1 MRVRTRLAL
10 IVVAMVASGAI
21 APAAGAVP
29 RDRAAEAIVQFS
41 SGVPPAQR
49 VAAVRA
55 AGGAVLRDLHVIRGL
70 GVRIGAAQ
78 AERLSRAPGVR
89 VVTPN
94 ARMRPAAA
102 AVGERW
108 GAWDPTALATAF
120 VQSTDTDTAWT
131 DPRWRATGAG
141 VNVAV
146 TGIAGELADFRT
158 SSTDSTSRVIAS
170 VVTNPDARTAT
181 DRYGHGTHVA
191 GLVAGNGR
199 ALDASDPLYGR
210 YAGTAPQ
217 AGIVSVKVSDDAGV
231 ASVMDVIAGLQFVV
245 DHRADYG
252 IRVAN
257 LSLGSELA
265 LPYKIDP
272 LDAAVEA
279 AWFHGVVVVA
289 AAGNRGTASDAVSYA
304 PANDPYAITVGAV
317 DDRGTK
323 MPADDRLAPWSSR
336 GRTQDGVAKPDLVAP
351 GAHIVGPLAPGSL
364 FLDLCPSCAVDG
376 RYFRVGGTSMAAPL
390 VSGIVADLLSAHPG
404 WTPDQVKGAL
414 TSGANLRR
422 TADGAREVAADAAL
436 RANDAELVSNVGLT
450 PSLWLDPATGDIDW
464 TRASWRRAS
473 WKSAADALRASWG
486 AASWSCDCATAEAA
500 ADTAR
505 ASWGRASWKS
515 FFGDSPAD
523 SGELRGGQRGG

>member
-1 MRVRTRLAL
+1 MR
-10 IVVAMVASGAI
+10 AS
-21 APAAGAVP
+21 
-29 RDRAAEAIVQFS
+29 R
-41 SGVPPAQR
+41 
-49 VAAVRA
+49 
-55 AGGAVLRDLHVIRGL
+55 
-70 GVRIGAAQ
+70 
-78 AERLSRAPGVR
+78 
-89 VVTPN
+89 
-94 ARMRPAAA
+94 
-102 AVGERW
+102 
-108 GAWDPTALATAF
+108 
-120 VQSTDTDTAWT
+120 QSWT
-131 DPRWRATGAG
+131 
-141 VNVAV
+141 
-146 TGIAGELADFRT
+146 
-158 SSTDSTSRVIAS
+158 S
-170 VVTNPDARTAT
+170 
-181 DRYGHGTHVA
+181 
-191 GLVAGNGR
+191 
-199 ALDASDPLYGR
+199 
-210 YAGTAPQ
+210 
-217 AGIVSVKVSDDAGV
+217 
-231 ASVMDVIAGLQFVV
+231 
-245 DHRADYG
+245 
-252 IRVAN
+252 
-257 LSLGSELA
+257 SLGSELA